1 MLTNTQVQEN
11 TLPTSTKQNRL
22 RIENYLKIELMKK
35 KKGRYQDL
43 MTPGEI
49 LHSPSTEELMGVVL

>member
-1 MLTNTQVQEN
+1 VQEN
-11 TLPTSTKQNRL
+11 TLPTNTKQNRL
-22 RIENYLKIELMKK
+22 RIENYLKIELMRK

-49 LHSPSTEELMGVVL
+49 LHSPLTEELMGVVL